1 MLLIEHLENS
11 KSILPLLEVGNY
23 DRWDWVSPCYEKDA
37 SVFLTKTESHLQLGG
52 SAKLYLIE
60 LIDEWERHWLL
71 GCVCALSFLGLCS
84 ASYKGKTNLS
94 GCISRIPLPHPF
106 TSFGQWEASK
116 GDGEH
121 KEKTMR
127 PFLFPSQGASPA
139 RSCLLCGFCAPRLG
153 TPHCSSQYRT
163 LPALA
168 SLSAAFLYKVYFLIS
183 SIYLTSSVHL
193 IPFVSTNKIIRA
205 ENGEIWRNPAVQNKV
220 SIQFLRILT

>member
-1 MLLIEHLENS
+1 MRLSLSLLWKGCKRLPYKDR
-11 KSILPLLEVGNY
+11 KSPPI
-23 DRWDWVSPCYEKDA
+23 RWKCE
-37 SVFLTKTESHLQLGG
+37 
-52 SAKLYLIE
+52 
-60 LIDEWERHWLL
+60 
-71 GCVCALSFLGLCS
+71 ALSDRADRRMRTSLTAWLCLCLVFLGLCS

-94 GCISRIPLPHPF
+94 GCISRIPVPHPF